1 LASRASN
8 TWAAVALV
16 SRSRVVTSRATQA
29 LKAAIAN
36 PAGELGDGVVVVV
49 RTTVVT
55 GAVGEVVDAT
65 TVVVGTALVVLPV
78 TLLLVLVTVD
88 VLVVETLVEVES
100 LQAAP
105 RLAPA
110 RVNARP
116 NPIRRRAPPA
126 TRMPVEPSLAASAL
140 DASGSRGLG
149 VVRDMVPPWCGERGG
164 AVTQEPEPTLVDGV
178 RARSAYPEFDA

>member
-1 LASRASN
+1 
-8 TWAAVALV
+8 
-16 SRSRVVTSRATQA
+16 
-29 LKAAIAN
+29 
-36 PAGELGDGVVVVV
+36 VV
-49 RTTVVT
+49 RTAVVV
-55 GAVGEVVDAT
+55 GAVGAVLDAT